1 MGRKWEFANKFITAS
16 LEDYIEAIYIFHIN
30 NSHICITDIG
40 EFLKVKKPS
49 VVHALKHLE
58 ELKFIK
64 KKRYGEITLTKKGL
78 MQGKEVFTRHA
89 ILKKFL
95 SEILEVDEQNANI
108 DACKLEHILSE
119 ASLNKIKETISK
131 KDGK

>member
-1 MGRKWEFANKFITAS
+1 MITNEFITAS

-30 NSHICITDIG
+30 NRRIRITDIS

-58 ELKFIK
+58 ELKLIR
-64 KKRYGEITLTKKGL
+64 KKRYGEITLTRKGL
-78 MQGKEVFTRHA
+78 MQGKDIFTKHT

-95 SEILEVDEQNANI
+95 SEILEVDEENANI
-108 DACKLEHILSE
+108 DACKLEHILSDV
-119 ASLNKIKETISK
+119 SLNKIKEQILK
-131 KDGK
+131 RDGKKI